1 MRVLLIGAG
10 HAHLGVVREAARLR
24 AEGVELCLI
33 SPPVFRYS
41 GLATGVLSG
50 ALEPGAGEIDVAGL
64 ASAFG
69 VAFHPSE
76 ITAVD
81 RSGRSVK
88 LLDGATLTYDVLSLN
103 VGSRTADP
111 LELAAKADVWAVKP
125 LSRLLELRVRLEAD
139 IDRSG
144 ACPNIVI
151 AGTGQAGLEVA
162 AALAGLCEQRRVTP
176 QITLVGPAFGAR
188 EASTADRA
196 LRRTLE
202 RRGAAFV
209 DGAVA
214 GRGPAVCRLASGQ
227 ALACEALVLAT
238 GLIPPQLVGRLG
250 LATDPSG
257 RLLTRDTLQSTADD
271 RIFATGDC
279 AVIAS
284 APRPCVGVFGVRATP
299 VLVHNLGAIAR
310 GQRLKRFRPQA
321 SWLSIMD
328 LGDGTGLAQRG
339 RWWWLGRAS
348 LHLKRRID
356 LDFIRRM
363 RAPPP
368 VGDKPV
374 R

>member
-24 AEGVELCLI
+24 AEGVVLCLI

-76 ITAVD
+76 VIAID
-81 RSGRSVK
+81 RGGRSVT

-111 LELAAKADVWAVKP
+111 LELAAQADVWAVKP
-125 LSRLLELRVRLEAD
+125 LSRLLELRAHLEAV

-144 ACPNIVI
+144 VCPDIVI
-151 AGTGQAGLEVA
+151 AGRGQAGLEVA
-162 AALAGLCEQRRVTP
+162 AALAGLCERRSVTP
-176 QITLVGPAFGAR
+176 RITVVGPALDAQ
-188 EASTADRA
+188 EPATAIRA
-196 LRRTLE
+196 LRPSLQK
-202 RRGAAFV
+202 RGI
-209 DGAVA
+209 AVA
-214 GRGPAVCRLASGQ
+214 EGVVADRCPGVCRLDGGR
-227 ALACEALVLAT
+227 ALACDVLVLAT
-238 GLIPPQLVGRLG
+238 GLIAPALVRQLG
-250 LATDPSG
+250 LPLDPHG

-284 APRPCVGVFGVRATP
+284 AARPCVGVFGVRATP

-328 LGDGTGLAQRG
+328 LGDGTGLALRG

>member
-69 VAFHPSE
+69 VAFHPSDVAA
-76 ITAVD
+76 ID
-81 RSGRSVK
+81 RGGRSVT

-111 LELAAKADVWAVKP
+111 LELAAQADVWAVKP

-196 LRRTLE
+196 LRRILE

-214 GRGPAVCRLASGQ
+214 GRGPEVCRLASGQ

-310 GQRLKRFRPQA
+310 RQPLKRFRPQA
-321 SWLSIMD
+321 NWLSIMD

>member
-76 ITAVD
+76 ITAID
-81 RSGRSVK
+81 RSGRSVT

-111 LELAAKADVWAVKP
+111 LELEAQADVWAVKP

-202 RRGAAFV
+202 RRGAAVV